1 MEIYVPLRGE
11 GTKTHHGYLVMG
23 AYETSAH
30 HSPAFRA
37 VPGLPGLYMRDPNH
51 RAVA

>member
-1 MEIYVPLRGE
+1 VLEQVAGVMAPD
-11 GTKTHHGYLVMG
+11 GYLVMG

-37 VPGLPGLYMRDPNH
+37 VPGLRGLYMRDPNH